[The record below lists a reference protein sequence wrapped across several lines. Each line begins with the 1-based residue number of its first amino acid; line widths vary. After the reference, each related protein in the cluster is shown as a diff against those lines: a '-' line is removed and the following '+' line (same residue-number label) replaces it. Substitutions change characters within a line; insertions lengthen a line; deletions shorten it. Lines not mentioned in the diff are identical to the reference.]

1 MTNAGYDAMSVGL
14 PLTIPNA
21 FARNARWFAGGEAV
35 VDSGTRLTYAGL
47 DALSLR
53 AASLFAGLGAEP
65 GKPLAL
71 LCPPSAIYLVA
82 WLGAVR
88 LGALPMALHT
98 RESAATLAAIC
109 RKIRPSILVYD
120 ASMEELAAG
129 ISAHYRELRALVEA
143 RSALPVKPNNTV
155 YAAASI
161 PNDLHSI
168 EPNAPLATP
177 QEDDPAVIVLSS
189 GTTSVAKGV
198 VHTHRSLIENARSN
212 LYVYQGILP
221 SDRSLVPLSTAF
233 IGCYN
238 GWFPFLN
245 AGACTIFMEHFDL
258 AALPRLVSL
267 ERATHVFLTPT
278 LWRRILNAED
288 AGANFRSVRL
298 IGFAAEPMD
307 AATLNRLREQI
318 SPNVVQVYGSTEL
331 GAAATCI
338 TAEEMLGERLIS
350 VGRPL
355 VNSEIRVVT
364 PGAGPDQYVPCGD
377 VGEVLV
383 SSPSLAA
390 EIWGDP
396 EATAAAFVSEGD
408 RRWWRSRD
416 LGRLDAG
423 GYLYLEGRRDD
434 MIISGG
440 INIMPA
446 RVEDVLLAHPRVAE
460 CAVVGVPSLE
470 WGEEVQAF
478 IVGRDPKL
486 DAAAMELHVRASE
499 LSPYQRPR
507 VYHFVRE
514 LPRTSTNKVLRRA
527 LRETALGLRSAKP
540 NTSTI
545 QSTGKI

>member
-1 MTNAGYDAMSVGL
+1 MSVGL
-14 PLTIPNA
+14 PLTISNS
-21 FARNARWFAGGEAV
+21 FARNARWFARGEAV
-35 VDSGTRLTYAGL
+35 VDSGTRLTYADL

-53 AASLFAGLGAEP
+53 AAALLTRLGAMP
-65 GKPLAL
+65 KQPLAL

-88 LGALPMALHT
+88 VGALPMALHT
-98 RESAATLAAIC
+98 RESAATLAAVC
-109 RKIRPSILVYD
+109 RKMQPSVLVYD

-129 ISAHYRELRALVEA
+129 ILAHYPEFRALIEA
-143 RSALPVKPNNTV
+143 RSALPAKRTGTADP
-155 YAAASI
+155 AASI
-161 PNDLHSI
+161 PDDLRSVD
-168 EPNAPLATP
+168 PKVPLATP
-177 QEDDPAVIVLSS
+177 AEDDPAVIVLSS
-189 GTTSVAKGV
+189 GTTSIAKGV
-198 VHTHRSLIENARSN
+198 VHTHRGLIENARSN
-212 LYVYQGILP
+212 LYMYQGILP
-221 SDRSLVPLSTAF
+221 GDRSLVPLSTAF

-245 AGACTIFMEHFDL
+245 AGACTIFMEHFEL
-258 AALPRLVSL
+258 TKVARLVGD

-288 AGANFRSVRL
+288 AGESFRSVRL

-307 AATLNRLREQI
+307 AATLNRLRERI
-318 SPNVVQVYGSTEL
+318 SQNIVQVYGSTEI

-338 TAEEMLGERLIS
+338 SAEEMLGERLIS

-355 VNSEIRVVT
+355 VNSDIRIVT
-364 PGAGPDQYVPCGD
+364 PGGKPDQSVPLGD
-377 VGEVLV
+377 IGEILI

-390 EIWGDP
+390 EIWDDP
-396 EATAAAFVSEGD
+396 EATAAAFVTDGD

-446 RVEDVLLAHPRVAE
+446 RIEEVLLAHPGIAE
-460 CAVVGVPSLE
+460 SAVVGVPHPQ
-470 WGEEVQAF
+470 WGEQVQAF
-478 IVGRDPKL
+478 IVRRDADL
-486 DAAAMELHVRASE
+486 DARAIELHVLASD

-507 VYHFVRE
+507 VYNFVDE
-514 LPRTSTNKVLRRA
+514 LPRTSTNKVLRRT
-527 LRETALGLRSAKP
+527 LREIAISRLAAEAELETVPSA
-540 NTSTI
+540 
-545 QSTGKI
+545 STGKQ

>member
-1 MTNAGYDAMSVGL
+1 MSVAL

-21 FARNARWFAGGEAV
+21 FARTARWYRDGEAV
-35 VDSGTRLTYAGL
+35 VDSATRLTYAEL
-47 DALSLR
+47 DVLSLR
-53 AASLFAGLGAEP
+53 AASLFAALGAEP

-98 RESAATLAAIC
+98 RESAAMLAAVC
-109 RKIRPSILVYD
+109 RKMGPSLLVYD
-120 ASMEELAAG
+120 ASMELLATG
-129 ISAHYRELRALVEA
+129 IVSGYPELRACVEA
-143 RSALPVKPNNTV
+143 VSAVLPKRGGTFRP
-155 YAAASI
+155 AASI
-161 PNDLHSI
+161 PADLKDTLP
-168 EPNAPLATP
+168 EVPLARP
-177 QEDDPAVIVLSS
+177 AEDDAAVIVLSS
-189 GTTSVAKGV
+189 GTTSVPKGV
-198 VHTHRSLIENARSN
+198 VHTHRGFVENARTN
-212 LYVYQGILP
+212 LYLYQGILP
-221 SDRSLVPLSTAF
+221 RDRTLVPLSTAF

-238 GWFPFLN
+238 GWFPFLH

-258 AALPRLVSL
+258 GELVRKTTA

-278 LWRRILNAED
+278 LWRRLLNAEQQ
-288 AGANFRSVRL
+288 GADFSSVRL

-307 AATLNRLREQI
+307 ASTLKRLRENI
-318 SPNVVQVYGSTEL
+318 SPNAVQMYGSTEI
-331 GAAATCI
+331 GAAGSCI
-338 TAEEMLGERLIS
+338 TGEEMVGDRLVS

-355 VNSEIRVVT
+355 VNGDLRVVV
-364 PGAGPDQYVPCGD
+364 PGGSPQDEVP
-377 VGEVLV
+377 VGEVGEILI

-390 EIWGDP
+390 EIWRDP
-396 EATAAAFVSEGD
+396 DATAASFINDGD

-446 RVEDVLLAHPRVAE
+446 RVEEILLAHPGVAE
-460 CAVVGVPSLE
+460 CAVVGVPHAE

-478 IVGRDPKL
+478 VVRGDQTL
-486 DAAAMELHVRASE
+486 DAGALERHVLASE

-507 VYHFVRE
+507 VYTFVAE
-514 LPRTSTNKVLRRA
+514 LPRNSTNKVLRRV
-527 LRETALGLRSAKP
+527 LRENAMRTASASKTDP
-540 NTSTI
+540 I
-545 QSTGKI
+545 QSTGKK

>member
-1 MTNAGYDAMSVGL
+1 MSVGL

-35 VDSGTRLTYAGL
+35 VDSATRLTYADL

-53 AASLFAGLGAEP
+53 AATLLASLGAEP

-98 RESAATLAAIC
+98 RESAATLAATC
-109 RKIRPSILVYD
+109 RKMQPRVLVYD
-120 ASMEELAAG
+120 SSLEELASG
-129 ISAHYRELRALVEA
+129 LSAHYPKLGALIEA
-143 RSALPVKPNNTV
+143 HSALPAKRAGAARP
-155 YAAASI
+155 AAAI
-161 PNDLHSI
+161 PDDLNSV
-168 EPNAPLATP
+168 EPTVRPATP
-177 QEDDPAVIVLSS
+177 REDDPAIIVLSS

-198 VHTHRSLIENARSN
+198 VHTHRGLIENARSN
-212 LYVYQGILP
+212 LYMYQGIL
-221 SDRSLVPLSTAF
+221 SGDRSLVPLSTAF

-258 AALPRLVSL
+258 AEVPRLVRE

-288 AGANFRSVRL
+288 AGTNFHSVRL

-307 AATLNRLREQI
+307 AATLKRLRERI
-318 SPNVVQVYGSTEL
+318 SPNVVQVYGSTEA
-331 GAAATCI
+331 GAAATSI
-338 TAEEMLGERLIS
+338 TAEEMLGERLVS

-355 VNSEIRVVT
+355 VNSEIRIVV
-364 PGAGPDQYVPCGD
+364 PGGKPDQSVRCGE

-396 EATAAAFVSEGD
+396 EATAAAFVIDGE

-416 LGRLDAG
+416 LGRMDDG

-446 RVEDVLLAHPRVAE
+446 RVEDVLLAHPGVAE
-460 CAVVGVPSLE
+460 CAVVGVPNPQ

-486 DAAAMELHVRASE
+486 DAAAMEVHVRASE
-499 LSPYQRPR
+499 LSAYQRPR

-514 LPRTSTNKVLRRA
+514 LPRTSTNKVLRRS
-527 LRETALGLRSAKP
+527 LRETALGLSSAKTKT
-540 NTSTI
+540 NTI

>member
-1 MTNAGYDAMSVGL
+1 MSVGL

-21 FARNARWFAGGEAV
+21 FARNARWFAAGEAV
-35 VDSGTRLTYAGL
+35 VDSGTRLTYADL
-47 DALSLR
+47 EALSLR
-53 AASLFAGLGAEP
+53 AAALFASLGAEP

-98 RESAATLAAIC
+98 RESAATLAGIC
-109 RKIRPSILVYD
+109 RKMRPSILVCD
-120 ASMEELAAG
+120 ASMEDLAAG
-129 ISAHYRELRALVEA
+129 LWVHYPELNALVEA
-143 RSALPVKPNNTV
+143 RSALPAKQSGAVNV
-155 YAAASI
+155 AASI
-161 PNDLHSI
+161 PDDLENV
-168 EPNAPLATP
+168 EPKARLATP
-177 QEDDPAVIVLSS
+177 EVDDPAMIVLSS
-189 GTTSVAKGV
+189 GTTSLPKGV

-212 LYVYQGILP
+212 LYMYQGILP
-221 SDRSLVPLSTAF
+221 GDRSLVPLSTAF

-238 GWFPFLN
+238 GWFPFFN

-258 AALPRLVSL
+258 AAVPRLVRD

-288 AGANFRSVRL
+288 TGANFRSVRL

-307 AATLNRLREQI
+307 AATLKRLRERI
-318 SPNVVQVYGSTEL
+318 SPNIVQVYGSTEI

-355 VNSEIRVVT
+355 VNGDIMIVT
-364 PGAGPDQYVPCGD
+364 PGGTPDQCAPAGEI
-377 VGEVLV
+377 GEVLI

-396 EATAAAFVSEGD
+396 EATAAAFVSDGD

-416 LGRLDAG
+416 LGRLDAE

-446 RVEDVLLAHPRVAE
+446 RIEDVLLAHPGVAE
-460 CAVVGVPSLE
+460 CAVVGVPSAE

-486 DAAAMELHVRASE
+486 DAAAIEVHVRSSE

-507 VYHFVRE
+507 IYHFVPE
-514 LPRTSTNKVLRRA
+514 LPRTSTNKVRRRT
-527 LRETALGLRSAKP
+527 LRETALGLRSAR
-540 NTSTI
+540 SETI
-545 QSTGKI
+545 TVQSTGKI